1 MTDSWRFPGPM
12 ADAPEW
18 VQPFLALDAEWTEGR
33 ARGYTSGSTGEPKA
47 IDFDPEAV
55 IASARAT
62 AAHFGLEGSDRTLQA
77 WSALPAAGIGGR
89 MMWWRARIL
98 GWQLTQRRPIACP
111 VVPERLDGDRFDF
124 AVATPQQA
132 EALAR
137 NRGLGAFRILLLG
150 GGPVPPSLEDRLMDA
165 GDAVGCELHHGFG
178 MTETL
183 THVATR
189 RLGTALYRALPGVEW
204 TVGPDGG
211 LVVEAPERG
220 VHALHTRDAV
230 EPGMEA
236 ASGLPGFRWLGR
248 LDDVINTGGLKV
260 HPADLERRIAPLV
273 LPLMGKR
280 RWYLAGRPHAI
291 TGQQVTLILEGE
303 EDPTLGLS
311 LLEQLAEGHPQ
322 PDRPRAVE
330 WRERFEETATGKV
343 RRR

>member
-1 MTDSWRFPGPM
+1 MTDFWRFPGPT
-12 ADAPEW
+12 DNAPEW
-18 VQPFLALDAEWTEGR
+18 VQPFLDADADWTQGR
-33 ARGYTSGSTGEPKA
+33 ARAHTSGSTGEPKA
-47 IDFDPEAV
+47 IDFDLEAV
-55 IASARAT
+55 IASAQAT
-62 AAHFGLEGSDRTLQA
+62 AAHFGLDGSDRPIRA

-98 GWQLTQRRPIACP
+98 GWQLTQGRPTARP
-111 VVPERLDGDRFDF
+111 VIPERHDGDRFDF

-132 EALAR
+132 EALAQ
-137 NRGLGAFRILLLG
+137 NGGLGAFHILLLG
-150 GGPVPPSLEDRLMDA
+150 GGPVSPGLEDRLMEA
-165 GDAVGCELHHGFG
+165 GEAVGCELHHGFG

-189 RLGTALYRALPGVEW
+189 RLGSVLYHALPGIKW

-211 LVVEAPERG
+211 LVLEAPERG

-230 EPGMEA
+230 EPGTEA
-236 ASGLPGFRWLGR
+236 TSGLTGFRWLGR

-260 HPADLERRIAPLV
+260 HPADLERRLAPLV
-273 LPLMGKR
+273 LSLVGAR
-280 RWYLAGRPHAI
+280 RWHLAGRPHAV
-291 TGQQVTLILEGE
+291 TGQQVTLVVEGE
-303 EDPTLGLS
+303 EDSALGLA
-311 LLEQLAEGHPQ
+311 LLERLAEGHPY